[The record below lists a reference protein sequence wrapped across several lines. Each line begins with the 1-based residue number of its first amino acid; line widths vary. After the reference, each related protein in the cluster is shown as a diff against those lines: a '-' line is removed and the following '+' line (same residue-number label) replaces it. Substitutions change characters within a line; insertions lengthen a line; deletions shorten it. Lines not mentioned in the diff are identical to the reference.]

1 MSLAAREDVRADTP
15 SAVSLEVER
24 VTKDFDGLRAVAG
37 VSLRLTPGEI
47 VGLIGPNGSGKTT
60 LINLI
65 SGLLPVT
72 NGRIRIGETDVTHW
86 APHQI
91 ARMGVARTFQVVRLF
106 RHLTVLENVEAAAL
120 AVGRLGRRQARAR
133 AMEVLEELGL
143 GDRARLPAGILP
155 DGEERWVE
163 LARALVS
170 RPRFLLLDE
179 PGAGLTEV
187 EVTAL
192 LEVLADLPRKYRCG
206 ILIVDHDMRLIMGL
220 CDRLH
225 VLDYGQTIA
234 EGTPAEVRRKPEV
247 IAAYLGGA

>member
-65 SGLLPVT
+65 SGLLPGT

-91 ARMGVARTFQVVRLF
+91 ARMGVARTFQVVRLL

-133 AMEVLEELGL
+133 AMEV
-143 GDRARLPAGILP
+143 
-155 DGEERWVE
+155 
-163 LARALVS
+163 
-170 RPRFLLLDE
+170 
-179 PGAGLTEV
+179 
-187 EVTAL
+187 
-192 LEVLADLPRKYRCG
+192 
-206 ILIVDHDMRLIMGL
+206 
-220 CDRLH
+220 
-225 VLDYGQTIA
+225 
-234 EGTPAEVRRKPEV
+234 
-247 IAAYLGGA
+247 